1 MSVDMYTEIEKKEKE
16 GEGKESGLHWFCEG
30 CNVGMGKIIKSFKEM
45 EEKYEKIEGEVKR
58 IAKRMEEMVKREKEV
73 EEERKNDKGKLKKID
88 QEVRELKQCTE
99 TLNTKVEEKVEM
111 EDVKSQIEEV
121 KKDTEYVKKSFAEV
135 VKREEER
142 KEGEIETGG
151 VGKVSKVQEEEE
163 KKRMLELI
171 ERAKRRSNLILFG
184 VPEEAADGEGSEIV
198 QDIVNGLLGDG
209 GVKYEVIGRI
219 GRKAE
224 KPRPLRIKVED
235 SRNRRRILVSAKKLK
250 GMEGKQN
257 IYIVPDLT
265 REQQDED
272 RRKRDE
278 IWMSRVNRGK
288 KGVKDGERVIT
299 GVGGSGNRE
308 ESDK

>member
-1 MSVDMYTEIEKKEKE
+1 MQRISK
-16 GEGKESGLHWFCEG
+16 
-30 CNVGMGKIIKSFKEM
+30 
-45 EEKYEKIEGEVKR
+45 KIEDLL
-58 IAKRMEEMVKREKEV
+58 KREKETK
-73 EEERKNDKGKLKKID
+73 EEREIDKGKQEKID
-88 QEVRELKQCTE
+88 KEVSEVKRRVEELGAKVAE
-99 TLNTKVEEKVEM
+99 KVEEKVEM

-265 REQQDED
+265 REQQEED
-272 RRKRDE
+272 RRKRKE

-288 KGVKDGERVIT
+288 KGVKDGEGVIT